1 MRRLRVRCVCAC
13 ETFAALSILLQDVS
27 ARAGAEVASLRVL
40 ADEVARFGCLNA
52 LIHVWKERVRH
63 RG

>member
-1 MRRLRVRCVCAC
+1 MCAC

-40 ADEVARFGCLNA
+40 ADEVTRLGRLNA
-52 LIHVWKERVRH
+52 LVHVWKERVRH